1 MATIDLMLMV
11 AIFVLMIF
19 TEIPDYLILD
29 IDFISSSSALMPERA
44 RTSKMIATKGKQ
56 TAKFMENVPM
66 PLNIEKAMNA

>member
-1 MATIDLMLMV
+1 MATIDFMLMV

>member
-56 TAKFMENVPM
+56 TAKFMENVPI

>member
-1 MATIDLMLMV
+1 MLMV
-11 AIFVLMIF
+11 AFFVLMIF

-44 RTSKMIATKGKQ
+44 RTSKIIATKGKQ
-56 TAKFMENVPM
+56 TAKFMENVPK

>member
-1 MATIDLMLMV
+1 MLMV
-11 AIFVLMIF
+11 AFFVLMIF

-44 RTSKMIATKGKQ
+44 RTSKMIAIKGKQ

>member
-1 MATIDLMLMV
+1 MLMV